1 MKKEIIYK
9 QINELIPYENNAR
22 INDDAVYP
30 LIESIKEF
38 GFNNPIIIDENNVII
53 NGHTRLK
60 ALKKLKW
67 DEVPCI
73 QLKDLSTE
81 QKNAYRLADNK
92 VAEIA
97 LWDEEKLLE
106 EIQGINNIDL
116 SIFGFEEIE
125 KQMKDFEEEV
135 IEIIEEDNGYYGD
148 ERENTFNTYNLHE
161 YNPLNAEGKWNMP
174 IIHKS
179 TYVPDR
185 LVGFNYV
192 LNKAED
198 DCTIHFYLD
207 DYQFERIWNRPD
219 LYIEKLK
226 RFNAVLTPDFSLYMD
241 MPMAMKIWNIYRSR
255 LIGQMMQNEGIEVIP
270 TVSWAEKET
279 FDFCFDGLE
288 QYGTISVSTIGVKRD
303 SEAYKVWADGMD
315 ECIERLKPTTV
326 IVYGGKLE
334 DYTFNENVN
343 VIYLENEVTKR
354 WKNKGVENE

>member
-1 MKKEIIYK
+1 MKKQIIYK
-9 QINELIPYENNAR
+9 KIDEIIPYENNAR
-22 INDDAVYP
+22 INDDAVKP

-60 ALKKLKW
+60 ALQAMDW
-67 DEVPCI
+67 VEAPCI
-73 QLKDLSTE
+73 QLTNLSPT

-97 LWDEEKLLE
+97 IWDDEKLLQ
-106 EIQGINNIDL
+106 EIQGIDEIDL
-116 SIFGFEEIE
+116 TLFGFEDIE
-125 KQMKDFEEEV
+125 KEMQEFEEEV
-135 IEIIEEDNGYYGD
+135 IEMIEEDEGYYGD
-148 ERENTFNTYNLHE
+148 ERENTFNAYNLHE
-161 YNPLNAEGKWNMP
+161 YNPLNIDGKYNMP

-179 TYVPDR
+179 TYIPNR

-192 LNKAED
+192 LNSAED
-198 DCTIHFYLD
+198 DSTIHFYLD
-207 DYQFERIWNRPD
+207 DYQFERIWNRP
-219 LYIEKLK
+219 LFYIEKLK
-226 RFNAVLTPDFSLYMD
+226 RFNAVLAPDFSLYMD
-241 MPMAMKIWNIYRSR
+241 MPMAMKIWNVYRSR
-255 LIGQMMQNEGIEVIP
+255 LIGQIMQDEGIEVIP

-303 SEAYKVWADGMD
+303 SEAYRIWVDGMD
-315 ECIERLKPTTV
+315 ECIERLRPTTV

-354 WKNKGVENE
+354 WKQREE